1 MVAVSPD
8 GQSETTLIE
17 DNEVWRK
24 LFYGHEGWTIDLP
37 RAMARGWTPSPRD
50 TITDV
55 APLTLNWRVLYQT
68 RLNLDHRWVHEAPK
82 VAHILGHTENV
93 YCVEFDSTR
102 IITGS
107 ADKSIKV
114 WSLRNGEL
122 LGTFQAHTGSVL
134 CLRFDKD
141 WDIRRVD
148 HEPDE
153 DSEVKPGFMISGS
166 SDCSIRV
173 WDLRVDGDGGVD
185 AEVRAVLQEHTGGVL
200 DLRFNEQWIVSW

>member
-8 GQSETTLIE
+8 GQSERTLIE

-24 LFYGHEGWTIDLP
+24 LFYGHEGWAIDLS
-37 RAMARGWTPSPRD
+37 RAMARGWTPSPKD

-55 APLTLNWRVLYQT
+55 VSLTFNWQVLYQT

-82 VAHILGHTENV
+82 VAHILGHTESV

-122 LGTFQAHTGSVL
+122 LGTFLAHTGSVL
-134 CLRFDKD
+134 CLKFDED
-141 WDIRRVD
+141 WDIRRVGR
-148 HEPDE
+148 EPDE
-153 DSEVKPGFMISGS
+153 DPEVKPGFMVSGS
-166 SDCSIRV
+166 SDCSIHV

-185 AEVRAVLQEHTGGVL
+185 AKVRTVLKEHTSGVL

>member
-8 GQSETTLIE
+8 GQSERTLIE

-24 LFYGHEGWTIDLP
+24 LFYGHEGWAIDLS
-37 RAMARGWTPSPRD
+37 RAMARGWTPSPKD

-55 APLTLNWRVLYQT
+55 VSLTFNWQVLYQT

-82 VAHILGHTENV
+82 VAHILGHTESV

-122 LGTFQAHTGSVL
+122 LGTFLAHTGSVL
-134 CLRFDKD
+134 CLKFDKD
-141 WDIRRVD
+141 WDIRRVGR
-148 HEPDE
+148 EPDE
-153 DSEVKPGFMISGS
+153 DPEVKPGFMVSGS

-185 AEVRAVLQEHTGGVL
+185 AEVRTVLKEHTSGVL